1 MIESIA
7 GKGLGIVATERISKG
22 EKVFEETPLLRGKTQ
37 DLRQRLNVAEAV
49 ANLSNTKRKR
59 FRALFNSFPEEEDLG
74 IIRTNCY
81 ALGTDSVYC
90 GVFRKLSRV
99 NHSCTPNCERWW
111 DSHRDAETLY
121 ALRDIDVGEEL
132 TVWYTSDVARMT
144 RSERQEMLRRG
155 WRFDCQCECCQL
167 TGPAQTLSDK
177 RRTKIKEIDDE
188 VAFNVSRGMIILLKM
203 ALEYAEEEGL
213 RGTAKTRICYDGF
226 QVALGLKNLAE
237 AKKFIKM
244 CHDEY
249 LLATGPTSEETQK
262 MRRYMENPTSHV
274 MWNS

>member
-1 MIESIA
+1 MGKLAALCRRILNFSIQKSRSYVIESIA

-111 DSHRDAETLY
+111 DSHRDAETSLCASRY
-121 ALRDIDVGEEL
+121 
-132 TVWYTSDVARMT
+132 
-144 RSERQEMLRRG
+144 RR
-155 WRFDCQCECCQL
+155 W
-167 TGPAQTLSDK
+167 
-177 RRTKIKEIDDE
+177 
-188 VAFNVSRGMIILLKM
+188 
-203 ALEYAEEEGL
+203 
-213 RGTAKTRICYDGF
+213 
-226 QVALGLKNLAE
+226 
-237 AKKFIKM
+237 
-244 CHDEY
+244 
-249 LLATGPTSEETQK
+249 
-262 MRRYMENPTSHV
+262 
-274 MWNS
+274 